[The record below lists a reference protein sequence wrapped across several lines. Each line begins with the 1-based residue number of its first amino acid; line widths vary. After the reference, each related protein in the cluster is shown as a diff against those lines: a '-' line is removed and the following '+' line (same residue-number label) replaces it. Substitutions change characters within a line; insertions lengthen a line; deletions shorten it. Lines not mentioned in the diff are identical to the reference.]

1 MTEPKAILKNS
12 SRILLIDWP
21 NPTVPRRLVNAGFSV
36 FCYSPDQFSIA
47 QIVRE
52 YPNDVNQKN
61 IFPPSNIQDGY
72 LVLRQIDSSPGS
84 IDIVNIYRPEEEHA
98 DIIAN
103 HVIPLGAKVIW
114 LQPPVMSENTRL
126 LAEKNNLVLIE
137 GVDIAEAA
145 SG

>member
-1 MTEPKAILKNS
+1 MTDPKIVLKNS

-36 FCYSPDQFSIA
+36 FCYSPEQFSIA

-72 LVLRQIDSSPGS
+72 LALRQIDSSPGS

-98 DIIAN
+98 DIITN
-103 HVIPLGAKVIW
+103 HVLPLDAKVIW
-114 LQPPVMSENTRL
+114 LQPPIMSENTRL
-126 LAEKNNLVLIE
+126 LAEKHNLIFIE
-137 GVDIAEAA
+137 GLDIAEAA
-145 SG
+145 SF